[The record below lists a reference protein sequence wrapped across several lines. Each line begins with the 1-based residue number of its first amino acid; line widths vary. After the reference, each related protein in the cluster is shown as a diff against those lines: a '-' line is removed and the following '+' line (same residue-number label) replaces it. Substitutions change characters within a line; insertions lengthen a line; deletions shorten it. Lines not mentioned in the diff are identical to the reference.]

1 MGHPAF
7 FEDPDYA
14 KIVEAHKANPAQIVI
29 SWLVQRGIP
38 TIPKSANVER
48 QKANITVSVNNQM
61 AVHQRYAQTSVGIAA
76 GDTHSGRDCH
86 YQCHS

>member
-1 MGHPAF
+1 MPDTRLSVPPSLLDVHTWIANDCITPIGMGHPAF

-29 SWLVQRGIP
+29 SWLVQRGIA

-48 QKANITVSVNNQM
+48 QKANITVSVNN
-61 AVHQRYAQTSVGIAA
+61 
-76 GDTHSGRDCH
+76 
-86 YQCHS
+86 